1 MDNYNEVNVINI
13 PDNNGNEIP
22 FEVVKVI
29 AFEGKNY
36 AVMHPLAKFPGLEE
50 DSCAI
55 FEVVEE
61 ENENEVTLI
70 PETDDDILDSVYA
83 LYVEWA
89 TNVEENQCNGSC
101 AGCHGCPSGDVE

>member
-1 MDNYNEVNVINI
+1 MDNYDDEINVVNI
-13 PDNNGNEIP
+13 PDNNGKEIP
-22 FEVVKVI
+22 FEIVKII

-36 AVMHPLAKFPGLEE
+36 AILHPLEKYPGL
-50 DSCAI
+50 DDNSCAI
-55 FEVVEE
+55 FEVID
-61 ENENEVTLI
+61 ENEEDEVTLV

-101 AGCHGCPSGDVE
+101 EGCHGCGSAE